1 MRISS
6 ARSTKP
12 IAALALFVA
21 LTFCP
26 LIHAQNQAQTPPC
39 TNTTASSGTTQNSS
53 SSSISQ
59 GAQNVE
65 NAAKNLGSIFKKKK
79 TTANSAATTPC
90 TSPSL
95 TPATPNTNAPNTA
108 GAPAQPAPDATPASP
123 AASSTPGD
131 AAAPSQGGSAPWQP
145 PSGSPSSA
153 APAGLLDPA
162 KLPDVLGIHL
172 GAPREGV
179 SGLLLKL
186 YPGNSIRPEGPDT
199 VAGLSMINIDLP
211 GKSGSDNVHVEY
223 TLTPGKQ
230 RVYYIERGVFYKQ
243 HMSRDNVVAAL
254 RQKYGQEI
262 YVHPNGGETYWLFDE
277 QGHPIP
283 PDKKANGSP
292 YGCDADDA
300 SGKMLFHSQ
309 INAYLHGALPPATF
323 CDSVIVLRVTL
334 PQDQYI
340 DRIFT
345 VLEDRALLRREVT
358 AAGEAQKAQNQ
369 KQQQQDLKNAQQA
382 KPVL

>member
-1 MRISS
+1 
-6 ARSTKP
+6 
-12 IAALALFVA
+12 LFVA

-53 SSSISQ
+53 SSGISQ
-59 GAQNVE
+59 SAQNVE

-79 TTANSAATTPC
+79 AQPANSAAAAPC
-90 TSPSL
+90 SSPSIA
-95 TPATPNTNAPNTA
+95 PGTPNANAPDA
-108 GAPAQPAPDATPASP
+108 AAAPAQPNSAQPAPAATPVAP
-123 AASSTPGD
+123 AASSTPD
-131 AAAPSQGGSAPWQP
+131 AAAAPSQGTSEPWKPPSDSPSAPA
-145 PSGSPSSA
+145 SA
-153 APAGLLDPA
+153 GPLDPA

-172 GAPREGV
+172 GAPREEVQGI
-179 SGLLLKL
+179 LLKL

-199 VAGLSMINIDLP
+199 VAGLSMTNIDLP
-211 GKSGSDNVHVEY
+211 GKSGSDNIHVEY

-292 YGCDADDA
+292 YGCGADDA
-300 SGKMLFHSQ
+300 SGKMWFHSQ
-309 INAYLHGALPPATF
+309 VNSYLHGGLPPATF
-323 CDSVIVLRVTL
+323 CDSLIVLRVTV
-334 PQDQYI
+334 PQDQFI

-358 AAGEAQKAQNQ
+358 AAGEGQKAQNQ